1 MAVEDWL
8 GVMLKFRPIQ
18 VSVFTFLLYG
28 LVFLSVLVNDQTP
41 EVSDNLNG
49 LNLAQTYEDLHQVCC
64 YLRSKVVLLIVI

>member
-64 YLRSKVVLLIVI
+64 SPHSKVVLLTVI

>member
-64 YLRSKVVLLIVI
+64 YPHSKIVLLIVI

>member
-28 LVFLSVLVNDQTP
+28 LVFLSVLVNEQTP
-41 EVSDNLNG
+41 DVSDNLNG

-64 YLRSKVVLLIVI
+64 YPRSKVVLLIVI